1 MNNKVGIQP
10 MVYPDKMFQ
19 TTVLLYGF
27 GKNKKTMQV
36 RQILI
41 NLLHDIKIS

>member
-1 MNNKVGIQP
+1 

-27 GKNKKTMQV
+27 GINKKTIV
-36 RQILI
+36 GLT
-41 NLLHDIKIS
+41 NLN

>member
-27 GKNKKTMQV
+27 GVNKKT
-36 RQILI
+36 IAG
-41 NLLHDIKIS
+41 